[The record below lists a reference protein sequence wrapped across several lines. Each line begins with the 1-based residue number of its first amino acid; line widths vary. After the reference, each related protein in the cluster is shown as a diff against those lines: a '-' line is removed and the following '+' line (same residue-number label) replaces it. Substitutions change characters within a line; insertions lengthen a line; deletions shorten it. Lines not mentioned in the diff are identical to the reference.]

1 MRLHNPPQISRRAH
15 LLKSP
20 PFLWDVSALPAP
32 VAITKLAMTSLR
44 IFYL

>member
-15 LLKSP
+15 LLEIAAV
-20 PFLWDVSALPAP
+20 FVGCIGLPAP
-32 VAITKLAMTSLR
+32 VAITKLATTSLR